1 MSYKLKYVK
10 IFIDW
15 YGDKME
21 KREVPLKNY
30 LILLVLTIGIV
41 CLVFYL
47 ASWYNTTK
55 EYYKNN
61 SILSKYLPEVKSEEI
76 SSFLV
81 DNPEIV
87 IYYASAKDEN
97 IKSFEKTFKKMIEK
111 YEINDDIIYID
122 SSKEENVN
130 FTSELNKIMDKKLDS
145 IAIPN
150 LIYIKNGSINRIL
163 YNKSSKINER
173 EVRNFLIRCGVI
185 VND

>member
-30 LILLVLTIGIV
+30 LILLMLTIGIV

-87 IYYASAKDEN
+87 IYVAIDNPKGITQYGGTVHALLSENKD
-97 IKSFEKTFKKMIEK
+97 KSLFYKGLQ
-111 YEINDDIIYID
+111 
-122 SSKEENVN
+122 V
-130 FTSELNKIMDKKLDS
+130 KL
-145 IAIPN
+145 
-150 LIYIKNGSINRIL
+150 KH
-163 YNKSSKINER
+163 
-173 EVRNFLIRCGVI
+173 F
-185 VND
+185 